1 MDTVIS
7 QTSPRYLEALIR
19 YGKTLLQR
27 NALLKQEARSTKVC
41 SMCSKP

>member
-27 NALLKQEARSTKVC
+27 NALLKQEGALDEGL